1 MCSIGFDAKRVKDEC
16 VQWIRDWFE
25 KNGKGCKAVIGIS
38 GGKDSTVAAALCI
51 EALGK
56 DRIFGVLMPNYTQDD
71 LSEAEKVVSYLDI
84 DSTIV
89 NIGGI
94 TTSFYHCLEDLAENP
109 ITGESN
115 HFETTS
121 TAEINLPPRI
131 RMAMLYFISQS
142 INGRVVNTCNKSED
156 WVGYATKYGDAAGD
170 FSPLSNLLVSEV
182 KAIGYELGL
191 PMWMIEKTPSDGLC
205 GKSDEDS
212 LGFTYKMLD
221 EYIGRGIEP
230 PAEIK
235 ERIDRLHEQ
244 NLFKLLPMAA
254 FEPKSAD

>member
-1 MCSIGFDAKRVKDEC
+1 MCSIGFDAKKTKDEC
-16 VQWIRDWFE
+16 VQWIRNWFE
-25 KNGKGCKAVIGIS
+25 KNGKDCKAVIGIS
-38 GGKDSTVAAALCI
+38 GGKDSTIAAALCV

-56 DRIFGVLMPNYTQDD
+56 DRVLGIRMPDYEQDD
-71 LSEAEKVVSYLDI
+71 IEEAIRICEYLDI
-84 DSTIV
+84 ESYTV
-89 NIGGI
+89 NVGFA
-94 TTSFYHCLEDLAENP
+94 TSAVKKSIN
-109 ITGESN
+109 TGTNMRKLSPQ
-115 HFETTS
+115 T
-121 TAEINLPPRI
+121 EINLPPRI
-131 RMAMLYFISQS
+131 RMATLYAISQS
-142 INGRVVNTCNKSED
+142 VNGRVVNTCNKSED

-221 EYIGRGIEP
+221 DYIGKGIEP
-230 PAEIK
+230 PAAIK
-235 ERIDRLHEQ
+235 EKIDRLHEQ

>member
-1 MCSIGFDAKRVKDEC
+1 MCSIGFDAKKTKDEC

-38 GGKDSTVAAALCI
+38 GGKDSTIAAALCI
-51 EALGK
+51 EALDK
-56 DRIFGVLMPNYTQDD
+56 DRVLGIRMPDYEQDD
-71 LSEAEKVVSYLDI
+71 IEEAIRICEYLDI
-84 DSTIV
+84 ESYTV
-89 NIGGI
+89 NVGFA
-94 TTSFYHCLEDLAENP
+94 TSAVKKSIN
-109 ITGESN
+109 TGTNMRELSPQ
-115 HFETTS
+115 T
-121 TAEINLPPRI
+121 EINLPPRI
-131 RMAMLYFISQS
+131 RMATLYAISQS
-142 INGRVVNTCNKSED
+142 VNGRVVNTCNKSED

-221 EYIGRGIEP
+221 DYIGRGIEP

-235 ERIDRLHEQ
+235 EKIDRLHEQ

-254 FEPKSAD
+254 FERKSAD

>member
-1 MCSIGFDAKRVKDEC
+1 MCSIGFDAKKTKDEC
-16 VQWIRDWFE
+16 VQWIKDWFE
-25 KNGKGCKAVIGIS
+25 KNGKDCKAVIGIS
-38 GGKDSTVAAALCI
+38 GGKDSTIAAALCV

-56 DRIFGVLMPNYTQDD
+56 HRVLGIRMPDYEQDD
-71 LSEAEKVVSYLDI
+71 IEEAIRICEYLDI
-84 DSTIV
+84 ESYTV
-89 NIGGI
+89 NVGFA
-94 TTSFYHCLEDLAENP
+94 TSAVKKSIN
-109 ITGESN
+109 TGTNMRKLSPQ
-115 HFETTS
+115 T
-121 TAEINLPPRI
+121 EINLPPRI
-131 RMAMLYFISQS
+131 RMATLYAISQS
-142 INGRVVNTCNKSED
+142 VNGRVVNTCNKSED

-221 EYIGRGIEP
+221 DYIGRGIEP

-235 ERIDRLHEQ
+235 EKIDRLHEQ

-254 FEPKSAD
+254 FERKSAD